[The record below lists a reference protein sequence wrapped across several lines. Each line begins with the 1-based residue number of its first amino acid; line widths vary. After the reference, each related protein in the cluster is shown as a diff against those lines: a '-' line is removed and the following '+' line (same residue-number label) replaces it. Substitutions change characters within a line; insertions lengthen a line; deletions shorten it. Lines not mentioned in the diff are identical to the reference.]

1 MWEVITTD
9 VFDEWYLAQDKA
21 VRVNVLAAIGILEE
35 SGPLLG
41 RPYVDTLNGSEF
53 ANMKEL
59 RIQHAGDPIRAFFI
73 FAPSRRAIIL
83 CAGCKAGQNEKSFY
97 QKMIRLA
104 ESEYYKHLSCQRN

>member
-9 VFDEWYLAQDKA
+9 VFDEWFLAQDEA

-59 RIQHAGDPIRAFFI
+59 RIQRPRIPHSSFFH
-73 FAPSRRAIIL
+73 FCS
-83 CAGCKAGQNEKSFY
+83 
-97 QKMIRLA
+97 
-104 ESEYYKHLSCQRN
+104 LSPRHYPMCWL